1 MDDAIYSK
9 LEEVGFSISDR
20 EFSLSEIIGT
30 PSHIEISYEMELGQ
44 HSFPVS
50 DHSFLGMEKTL

>member
-30 PSHIEISYEMELGQ
+30 PSHIEISYEEISYEMEL
-44 HSFPVS
+44 
-50 DHSFLGMEKTL
+50 D

>member
-1 MDDAIYSK
+1 MRESNKEKLMDDAIYSK

-30 PSHIEISYEMELGQ
+30 PSHIEISYEEISYEMEL
-44 HSFPVS
+44 
-50 DHSFLGMEKTL
+50 D

>member
-1 MDDAIYSK
+1 VGSEYITEEKLMDDAIYSK

-30 PSHIEISYEMELGQ
+30 PSHIEISYEMELD
-44 HSFPVS
+44 PKK
-50 DHSFLGMEKTL
+50 E

>member
-1 MDDAIYSK
+1 MGSEYITEEKLMDDAIYSK

-30 PSHIEISYEMELGQ
+30 PSHIEISYEMELD
-44 HSFPVS
+44 PKK
-50 DHSFLGMEKTL
+50 E